1 MSMASP
7 VSPRTASRPA
17 DGHGI
22 VLPRGIDDG
31 LVVDL
36 VDPTPNRGPI
46 PVRSPRS
53 KVQTLAS
60 AARRAQI
67 RTGRF
72 GFNAALHQRARRFAR
87 HDLAVPRWNP
97 LRTAHAALDELVM
110 VYFEVFAEPM
120 PADVFLRVE
129 REIDELN
136 ALWDTSGVAADPSS
150 LHADPPPPSIL
161 ADEAGSF
168 GGVEGRELRFAS
180 EWQPLGGAPGR
191 EQWMAGTNND
201 EVVLRV
207 FAHGD
212 GPRPWVVVLHGADM
226 GRSWDARMLRV
237 ERIHRELGV
246 NVVMPILPKHGP
258 RGDGTRT
265 RSSFPSDDHVANIH
279 GLTHA
284 LWDVRRTIAWV
295 REQGATSI
303 GVFGFSLGGC
313 MASLLSCTETD
324 LDAVVMGCPAADLVD
339 LVRANTRPE
348 LRNQPRLS
356 RLFAEASRAA
366 RPVTAFALEPTI
378 APEKLA
384 LISAHADRL
393 ADPVFQVGRL
403 WHHFG
408 RPQLVGVD
416 SGHVS
421 FFMQSGWVDRVNS
434 LLAARGVAA

>member
-1 MSMASP
+1 MGSP
-7 VSPRTASRPA
+7 TAAAPTDHAPVPA
-17 DGHGI
+17 RR
-22 VLPRGIDDG
+22 LDDG
-31 LVVDL
+31 STVDL

-46 PVRSPRS
+46 PVRAPRS
-53 KVQTLAS
+53 RVQSFAS
-60 AARRAQI
+60 AARRAQV

-110 VYFEVFAEPM
+110 VYFEMFADPM

-129 REIDELN
+129 QQIDGLN
-136 ALWDTSGVAADPSS
+136 ALWDDIGVAADPSS
-150 LHADPPPPSIL
+150 LHATPAAPVIVS
-161 ADEAGSF
+161 DEAGSF
-168 GGVEGRELRFAS
+168 GGVAGRELRFVS
-180 EWQPLGGAPGR
+180 EWEPHAAAPGR
-191 EQWMAGTNND
+191 AAWLDASNNH
-201 EVVLRV
+201 EGVIRV
-207 FAHGD
+207 FTHDD
-212 GPRPWVVVLHGADM
+212 GPRPWLVVIHGADM

-237 ERIHRELGV
+237 ETMARELGV
-246 NVVMPILPKHGP
+246 NIAMPVLPLHGP
-258 RGDGTRT
+258 RGDGSRT
-265 RSSFPSDDHVANIH
+265 RAGFPSDDHVANIH
-279 GLTHA
+279 GLSHA

-295 REQGATSI
+295 REQDPTAI

-313 MASLLSCTETD
+313 MASLLACTETD

-356 RLFAEASRAA
+356 RLYGEASRAA
-366 RPVTAFALEPTI
+366 RPVTAFALQPTLP
-378 APEKLA
+378 PERLA
-384 LISAHADRL
+384 LVSAHADRL

-408 RPQLVGVD
+408 RPELVGVD

-421 FFMQSGWVDRVNS
+421 FFMQSGWVDQVNE